1 MKDTKEIILKTA
13 YDMFMC
19 NNYEAVTI
27 NGVIK
32 ATGLT
37 KGAIYH
43 YYDSKESLFKAVVD
57 KYMVENHVDSSDEN
71 LSLGELIESTIE
83 HIRFHIKHL
92 VVENPKYHEEV
103 PINYLSLMVAA
114 YRYYPDY
121 AKIGNTFYQSL
132 KEKWVKTLTNAI
144 DCKEIRND
152 IDVDAIII
160 LFLQIG
166 PGIATHMI
174 LGESVDYALE
184 ICERQYRELYK
195 NIKTN
200 NQ

>member
-1 MKDTKEIILKTA
+1 
-13 YDMFMC
+13 MFMC

-27 NGVIK
+27 NSIIK

-57 KYMVENHVDSSDEN
+57 KYMVENHIDSSVEYT
-71 LSLGELIESTIE
+71 SLIELIESTIE
-83 HIRFHIKHL
+83 HIRFHIKHHML
-92 VVENPKYHEEV
+92 ENPNFQNEV

-121 AKIGNTFYQSL
+121 AKIGNIFYQGL
-132 KEKWVKTLTNAI
+132 KEKWAKTLNKAI
-144 DCKEIRND
+144 ESKEVKNNL
-152 IDVDAIII
+152 DVDAIII

-166 PGIATHMI
+166 PGIASHII

-195 NIKTN
+195 NIKN
-200 NQ
+200 